1 MKKRDQTARG
11 GGRAAAIEDALK
23 GAMAAIQNRQPDVAE
38 RIAREVLA
46 RDSQHPGA
54 LHVVGVA
61 LLAQGRVREAVV
73 PLEQAARARTDP
85 VIETHLAIALRQLGQ
100 TEQALQVLE
109 RAVARQPA
117 VPMAFHELGV
127 LLFSQRRLA
136 EAQAVLERALEIAP
150 AMPELSVV
158 LGGVF
163 LDRLDRANAK
173 LAFARVLASA
183 PGHPGALYGLG
194 TALMEGG
201 EFAAAADR
209 FRQALARDPGY
220 AQARLSLGTCLLE
233 LGRWD
238 EAIECLRAVVKA
250 APQLYTKALQTLVTA
265 GRGRFWLKPSTAT
278 EMLRPK

>member
-1 MKKRDQTARG
+1 MKKRGQIT
-11 GGRAAAIEDALK
+11 GGRAAAIEEALK

-61 LLAQGRVREAVV
+61 LLAQGRAREAVV
-73 PLEQAARARTDP
+73 PLELAAGARADP

-100 TEQALQVLE
+100 TEQALQMLE

-194 TALMEGG
+194 TALMDGG

-265 GRGRFWLKPSTAT
+265 GRGRFWLKPSAAA

>member
-1 MKKRDQTARG
+1 MKKRDQTA
-11 GGRAAAIEDALK
+11 GGRAAAAIEDALK
-23 GAMAAIQNRQPDVAE
+23 GAMAAIQNRQPDAAE

-46 RDSQHPGA
+46 RDPRHPGA
-54 LHVVGVA
+54 LHLFGVA
-61 LLAQGRVREAVV
+61 LLAQGRAREALA
-73 PLEQAARARTDP
+73 PLEQAARARADP

-100 TEQALQVLE
+100 TEQALQMLE
-109 RAVARQPA
+109 RATARQPA

-136 EAQAVLERALEIAP
+136 EAQAVLERGLEIAP

-194 TALMEGG
+194 TALMDGG

-220 AQARLSLGTCLLE
+220 SQARLSLGTCLLE

-265 GRGRFWLKPSTAT
+265 GRGRFWLKPSMAE